1 MKHKFVVG
9 GVEYGGGILR
19 GGVEYEID
27 INGGGDLRFGVA
39 ACGSLKFSAMS
50 PHPFSEGV
58 EFTWLRKQIEEESF
72 SAMGVFT
79 VRSVTKR
86 GLCYDVEAT
95 DGMSAFNVDAKLFLD
110 AVNYPTNHFNLLS
123 TLCVMFGVSVQIQ
136 SMANSSL
143 VVSSSPYWDGATVR
157 DIISMLAE
165 ASGCFAHFLPNGEM
179 HFGGYRNVGVD
190 FTKSHYS
197 SPFIADYS
205 VAPIDKVQIRAT
217 RGDIG
222 TIVGNGQNTYVV
234 EGNPMFALAPVGSE
248 VSSASLL
255 LNTISGI
262 TYTPCEIPLFN
273 DHGVRV
279 GDAFTIGG
287 VPAIAMSYR
296 CTPRGTVIS
305 CTGSPRRDVQSTAAN
320 RDVIALIGKTNEL
333 VRTSAETESRLA
345 NAEGEIST
353 IKQTASGIELTVS
366 SIEGEITTIKQ
377 TSNSISATVG
387 AQGIKIGALETEL
400 NGAVKF
406 KNLTDGITE
415 ISGDNITT
423 GTIRTISLEGC
434 TVTTLNDIYVDNQWV
449 AAKAVLGNASLQ
461 FTSVYG
467 SGVTVLSQITAHQ
480 GISIY
485 STSMVHVQGA
495 ESITLEAP
503 GLVFA
508 ITGGMWVFKG
518 NYVYEVIHSGNIAQ
532 YLG

>member
-1 MKHKFVVG
+1 VKHKFVVG

-197 SPFIADYS
+197 YPFIADYL

-217 RGDIG
+217 QGDIG
-222 TIVGNGQNTYVV
+222 TIVGNGQNTYIV
-234 EGNPMFALAPVGSE
+234 EGNPMFAVAPAGSE

-255 LNTISGI
+255 LNAISGI

-273 DHGVRV
+273 DNGVRV
-279 GDAFTIGG
+279 GDAFTIDG
-287 VPAIAMSYR
+287 VPAVAMSYR

-320 RDVIALIGKTNEL
+320 RDVIALLGRTNEL
-333 VRTSAETESRLA
+333 TRTSELTESRLTD
-345 NAEGEIST
+345 AEGEISL
-353 IKQTASGIELTVS
+353 IR
-366 SIEGEITTIKQ
+366 Q
-377 TSNSISATVG
+377 TSDEIVLAVG
-387 AQGIKIGALETEL
+387 NQNIKISSLETEIS
-400 NGAVKF
+400 GVVKF
-406 KNLTDGITE
+406 SNLTDGVTQ

-423 GTIRTISLEGC
+423 GTIRAINIDGC
-434 TVTTLNDIYVDNQWV
+434 VVTSNGDIYTDNTWAKSKVTVTNGAIQFKCEFDTGVTTLSQ
-449 AAKAVLGNASLQ
+449 LSSHGGLSL
-461 FTSVYG
+461 S
-467 SGVTVLSQITAHQ
+467 
-480 GISIY
+480 
-485 STSMVHVQGA
+485 STSTININST
-495 ESITLEAP
+495 ESITLEGP
-503 GLVFA
+503 GVIFA
-508 ITGGMWVFKG
+508 ITGNM
-518 NYVYEVIHSGNIAQ
+518 YVLKNGYFYEVIHSGNIHQ
-532 YLG
+532 YV

>member
-9 GVEYGGGILR
+9 SVEYGGEILR

-39 ACGSLKFSAMS
+39 ACGSLKFSAIS

-86 GLCYDVEAT
+86 GMCYDVEAT
-95 DGMSAFNVDAKLFLD
+95 DGMSLFDVGAKPFLD
-110 AVNYPTNHFNLLS
+110 AISYPTNHFGLLR
-123 TLCVMFGVSVQIQ
+123 TLCGMFGVSVQIK

-143 VVSSSPYWDGATVR
+143 VVSTSPYWDGATVR

-179 HFGGYRNVGVD
+179 HFGGYRNVEVD

-217 RGDIG
+217 QGDIG
-222 TIVGNGQNTYVV
+222 TIVGSGQNIYIV
-234 EGNPMFALAPVGSE
+234 EGNPMFAVASAGSE
-248 VSSASLL
+248 VSSASQL
-255 LNTISGI
+255 LNAISSI

-273 DHGVRV
+273 DNGVRV

-320 RDVIALIGKTNEL
+320 RDVIALLGRTNEL
-333 VRTSAETESRLA
+333 VRTSELMSSRITD
-345 NAEGEIST
+345 AEGKVST
-353 IKQTASGIELTVS
+353 IEQTA
-366 SIEGEITTIKQ
+366 
-377 TSNSISATVG
+377 NSISAVVG
-387 AQGIKIGALETEL
+387 QQGIRITEL
-400 NGAVKF
+400 STELSGTVKF
-406 KNLTDGITE
+406 TNLTDGVTQ
-415 ISGDNITT
+415 ISGSNIKT
-423 GTIRTISLEGC
+423 GTINAIDITGCTITSAGYVSSTTGLWTATATLSSSVLKFLSVNPYGETTIATISGAGGMSLSC
-434 TVTTLNDIYVDNQWV
+434 TGSIFID
-449 AAKAVLGNASLQ
+449 GGGSLIALQ
-461 FTSVYG
+461 NGMVGIS
-467 SGVTVLSQITAHQ
+467 VLSDIEIHRNNQ
-480 GISIY
+480 
-485 STSMVHVQGA
+485 
-495 ESITLEAP
+495 L
-503 GLVFA
+503 
-508 ITGGMWVFKG
+508 
-518 NYVYEVIHSGNIAQ
+518 YVNIDSGNIYQ
-532 YLG
+532 YISMYL

>member
-9 GVEYGGGILR
+9 GVEYGGEILR

-110 AVNYPTNHFNLLS
+110 AVNYPTNHFTLLR
-123 TLCVMFGVSVQIQ
+123 TLCGMFGVSVQIQ

-165 ASGCFAHFLPNGEM
+165 ASGCFAHFMPDGGM
-179 HFGGYRNVGVD
+179 YFGGYRNVEVD

-217 RGDIG
+217 QGDIG
-222 TIVGNGQNTYVV
+222 TIVGNGQNIYIV
-234 EGNPMFALAPVGSE
+234 EGNPMFAVASAGSE
-248 VSSASLL
+248 VSSASQL
-255 LNTISGI
+255 LNAISSI

-273 DHGVRV
+273 DHGVRI

-377 TSNSISATVG
+377 TSNSISVTVG